1 MAITTKETYLA
12 FCAFIL
18 GMTGTDSFST
28 PVIVRS
34 INHVPCARGIS
45 TEYQERQNAHAAQ
58 MLFSPVRK
66 SSLFST
72 ASQDNT
78 DENERRGPFIFS
90 AARASVRATTGF
102 SLTAFRASLY
112 ALTVSATQ
120 LLKRLVGVL
129 PPWARYFVQP
139 FLVMYYTP
147 LTILRAFVSSQE
159 DAKASHEKLLDGWRE
174 AITSADEKIDSWP
187 IHVSAD
193 GSINA
198 DVSETSIITN
208 SIVEAIEMKYEEQA
222 TEAKHEERKGGI
234 SP

>member
-1 MAITTKETYLA
+1 
-12 FCAFIL
+12 
-18 GMTGTDSFST
+18 MTGTDSFSI
-28 PVIVRS
+28 PVILRS
-34 INHVPCARGIS
+34 VNHVPCARGIS
-45 TEYQERQNAHAAQ
+45 TEYRERQSVPTDQ
-58 MLFSPVRK
+58 MVFIPARK

-72 ASQDNT
+72 VLQEST
-78 DENERRGPFIFS
+78 DENERRTPFVFS
-90 AARASVRATTGF
+90 AARASIRATTGF
-102 SLTAFRASLY
+102 SLTAFRASLF

-139 FLVMYYTP
+139 LLVLYYTP
-147 LTILRAFVSSQE
+147 LTILRAFVSSQA

-174 AITSADEKIDSWP
+174 AISSADEKIDNWP

-198 DVSETSIITN
+198 DVSERSIITN
-208 SIVEAIEMKYEEQA
+208 SIVEAIEMKHLEQA
-222 TEAKHEERKGGI
+222 TETKYEERRGGI

>member
-1 MAITTKETYLA
+1 MAISTKRTYLA

-34 INHVPCARGIS
+34 INHVPLARDIS
-45 TEYQERQNAHAAQ
+45 TEYQKLPKVHEAQ
-58 MLFSPVRK
+58 MTFSPARK
-66 SSLFST
+66 SSLFSSV
-72 ASQDNT
+72 SQGNT
-78 DENERRGPFIFS
+78 DENERRAPFVFS

-120 LLKRLVGVL
+120 LLKRLIGVL

-147 LTILRAFVSSQE
+147 LTILRAFLSSQE

-174 AITSADEKIDSWP
+174 AITSADEKIDNWP

-222 TEAKHEERKGGI
+222 AKHEERRGGI